1 MWHVWGKRRGVYR
14 VLMGR
19 PVEKNNLEFLGTD
32 GSIILKWIFKKWDWA
47 MNWIVV
53 GQDSHMRRAL
63 VIAVMNLRV
72 P

>member
-1 MWHVWGKRRGVYR
+1 MWHVWWNRRGAHR

-19 PVEKNNLEFLGTD
+19 PVERNKLEFLGLD
-32 GSIILKWIFKKWDWA
+32 WSIILKRIFKKWDGA
-47 MNWIVV
+47 MNWNVL
-53 GQDSHMRRAL
+53 GQDRHMRRAL